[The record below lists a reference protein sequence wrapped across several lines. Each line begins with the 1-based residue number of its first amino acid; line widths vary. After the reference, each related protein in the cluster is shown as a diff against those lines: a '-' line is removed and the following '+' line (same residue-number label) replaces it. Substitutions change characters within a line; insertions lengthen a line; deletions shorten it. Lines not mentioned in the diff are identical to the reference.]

1 MIAVVADKSK
11 DIAELC
17 RRFSIRR
24 LDLFGSAAD
33 GRFDPDTSDI
43 DFLVDLGEY
52 EPHVADRF
60 LDFADALEE
69 LLGRRVDLTTVP
81 SVTNPYFRRAI
92 DASRETVYE
101 AGDGQ
106 AAA

>member
-1 MIAVVADKSK
+1 MIAIVSGKSK

-24 LDLFGSAAD
+24 LDLFGSAAN
-33 GRFDPDTSDI
+33 GTFDPATSDI

-69 LLGRRVDLTTVP
+69 LLGRRVDLVTVP
-81 SVTNPYFRRAI
+81 SVTNPYFQRAI